1 MLENLVEVKKIT
13 SSVMRYFEQ
22 ENNYALVELLKGS
35 YPSSEQIDYDN
46 WNGGIY
52 IYAFIYETEIDL
64 FRRHRA
70 LLETYEKEI
79 CDVAQL
85 FVRAPDCERLACVYI
100 RPVCRQYLNW
110 SDLPQGVT
118 KQTILQIVERIKTL
132 MISVSTGG
140 PRIQEVN
147 SQYIEAYNTLNKY
160 FATLG
165 LDNPN
170 PYKDLWEWYGR
181 WSQADLSTYASR
193 RAFIPQMYEKTV
205 DEINKSKEELAS
217 EIYEPT
223 GWDRVDRAIYE
234 MKKRIAVADTEE
246 KFQAIGMLGRETLIT
261 TAQQVFNAEL
271 HKTDDGV
278 VPSDTDAKRMLDAY
292 FMYVL
297 SGSTNERYRK
307 FAKSAV
313 DLANHLT
320 HDRMAEKSDADM
332 CITAVTAVI
341 NLVRTLSCEG

>member
-1 MLENLVEVKKIT
+1 MLENISEVKKIT
-13 SSVMRYFEQ
+13 SSIIRYFEQ
-22 ENNYALVELLKGS
+22 ENHYALVELLKGS
-35 YPSSEQIDYDN
+35 RPSSEQIDYDS
-46 WNGGIY
+46 WNGGTY
-52 IYAFIYETEIDL
+52 IYAFTYEIEIEL
-64 FRRHRA
+64 FRKHRA

-79 CDVAQL
+79 CDAAQL
-85 FVRAPDCERLACVYI
+85 FIRTTGCEQLGCVYI

-110 SDLPQGVT
+110 NDLPQGLT
-118 KQTILQIVERIKTL
+118 KQTIMQLIERVKAL
-132 MISVSTGG
+132 MVSVSTGG

-147 SQYIEAYNTLNKY
+147 PNYIAAYKTLDQ
-160 FATLG
+160 FLSVLG

-170 PYKDLWEWYGR
+170 PFRDLWEWYGR
-181 WSQADLSTYASR
+181 WSQADLGTYASR
-193 RAFIPQMYEKTV
+193 RTFITQLYSNTLE
-205 DEINKSKEELAS
+205 EINNSQEEFTGD
-217 EIYEPT
+217 IYEPT

-261 TAQQVFNAEL
+261 TAQQVFIREL
-271 HKTDDGV
+271 HKTADGV
-278 VPSDTDAKRMLDAY
+278 EPSDTDSKRMLDAY

-297 SGSTNERYRK
+297 SGPANERYRK

-320 HDRMAEKSDADM
+320 HDRMAERSDAEM

-341 NLVRTLSCEG
+341 NLVRTLSLDQ